1 MSNDFLV
8 VHRLALRECGR
19 IRPASF
25 LWEAHC
31 LKRPVR
37 VGLDRERILT
47 RRLDAFDVS

>member
-19 IRPASF
+19 MRPASF

-37 VGLDRERILT
+37 VGYRERMVK